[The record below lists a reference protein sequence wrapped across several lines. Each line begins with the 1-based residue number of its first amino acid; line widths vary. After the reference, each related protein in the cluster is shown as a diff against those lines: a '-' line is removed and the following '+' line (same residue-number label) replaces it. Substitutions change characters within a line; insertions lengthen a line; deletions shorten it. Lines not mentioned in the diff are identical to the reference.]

1 MLKQIPIDEALRRF
15 VAGERVLCLVPGA
28 DADDWADY
36 TPQML
41 NDILRDVIVFA
52 DEPIEPIEPP
62 ETIGKKNQGKT
73 DVGKLYA
80 LSDAGWS
87 PAKIADELGVSEQ
100 TVRNWLNKRGDRD
113 DD

>member
-15 VAGERVLCLVPGA
+15 VAGERVLRLVPGT
-28 DADDWADY
+28 DADDWANY
-36 TPQML
+36 MPQTL
-41 NDILRDVIVFA
+41 DDILGDVIAFA
-52 DEPIEPIEPP
+52 DEPIEP
-62 ETIGKKNQGKT
+62 IGKKNQGKT

-80 LSDAGWS
+80 LADAGWS